1 MGLLY
6 ISATYVSSYYSMHV
20 ILLLYMR
27 LSLSLSSP
35 PPLLSLS
42 LSLSP
47 PSLSR
52 QVGLL
57 LMERGADMTL
67 EDENENGLASV

>member
-6 ISATYVSSYYSMHV
+6 ISATYVSSYYSMRV

-35 PPLLSLS
+35 ALALSLP
-42 LSLSP
+42 SLSP

-67 EDENENGLASV
+67 EDENENGLVCV